1 MGMSLLNGQPDLI
14 YFLYGL
20 SFILLA
26 AVCGAI
32 HDRGRQRLP
41 WLWLGMFGVAHGVS
55 EWLDWFA
62 FALGDYPLFAWARL
76 AVLTLSFLCLLNFGL
91 QGLASQGIRLAARWV
106 YPLLAV
112 LFFAAGGWRADGLD
126 GAVRQVFG
134 FSGALTAAW
143 ALGLAARTAPG
154 KYDLALVGT
163 ALAMV
168 VYAASKVSAVP
179 GIPLP
184 PEGPGAAPLLRGL
197 CMLSMTW
204 GIWAHYRRCGELPV
218 PAEEL
223 SAGMGFGF
231 RLVLI
236 ASAVFGAAFVLT
248 ALFGHAADRDVCRE
262 LSVQA
267 ETVAASLDPERI
279 RAVRMGSAEVRERD
293 ERQLA
298 SQLRR
303 IDAADPRLKDLY
315 LLVPDAGRPV
325 RAIGSNMTDPGLALR
340 LRSGRALSGV
350 EGAGAEHAQVLAGLF
365 ASGRSLVVGFAG
377 EGGKDTVS
385 AFAAVRDADTAG
397 VLAALGLDIDGAVR
411 RERVAAYRMAA
422 IAIALL
428 IAMGALG
435 FEVSRQRLWLS
446 SRIAKAERRRLAEAQ
461 RLARVGSWVYDPA
474 ADHMTWSEETCRIF
488 GLAPEREV
496 PRRFGEFAAMFARE
510 DREVIDMALTGGR
523 EEALGVEHAL
533 RVIRAD
539 GAVRHVNFK
548 AECLGRGGPGPVL
561 QGTLQDVT
569 ERWESGQ
576 ALRQSEERL
585 RLHVE
590 HLPLAVIEWDSDFI
604 VRRWNP
610 AAEKIFGHGADRMI
624 GRSAGMLFPQGVEE
638 RLPALWRE
646 ALDGQGSRSVIENR
660 TADGR
665 RILCEWYNTPLTTP
679 DGTVIGVASLVDDV
693 TRREAVEAELRLA
706 ATTFE
711 TDEAIMITAADG
723 SILRVNAAFS
733 RITGYRQED
742 VVGKNPRLFKS
753 GLHGAGF
760 YREVWRSL
768 ERTGRWQG
776 EIWNRRRNGEVYP
789 ERKTITAVRSA
800 GGEVTHYVAI
810 SSDIS
815 ELKRAEE
822 KIRQLAYYDS
832 LTGLPNRRLI
842 LERLAHAMKAARR
855 SGTCGALLFLDLDY
869 FKTLNDSLGHHMGDR
884 LLVQVAERLKNCT
897 EDDEAAARLGGDE
910 FVVLVAPVSPNA
922 SSAAGR
928 AIVQARRVRELLSA
942 PFPLD
947 DYVHHVSVSIGIAP
961 FPDGADSADDVL
973 RHADTAMY
981 VAKNEGRDGIRFYES
996 AMEAVVRGRLE
1007 LEKALR
1013 KALADDEFEVYYQ
1026 PQMLGDGR
1034 VVGAEALIRWL
1045 HPERGAISPD
1055 QFIPVCEQN
1064 GMILRVGAIV
1074 LGRACACLA
1083 EMHGKGLT
1091 LPKLSVNVSPRQFMR
1106 SDFMDQLEQFCLDAG
1121 IAPAGLCLELTEGV
1135 LLNHTDLA
1143 VAQIGRL
1150 KNLGVSF
1157 SIDDFGTG
1165 YSSLAYLKH
1174 LPLDDLKIAAAFV
1187 RDLEQDGSD
1196 AAIVETIVSMA
1207 RHLGLEVIAEGVE
1220 TQGQVEILER
1230 YGCRR
1235 FQGNYFARPMPKDE
1249 FIRFVAERQRPG

>member
-1 MGMSLLNGQPDLI
+1 
-14 YFLYGL
+14 
-20 SFILLA
+20 
-26 AVCGAI
+26 
-32 HDRGRQRLP
+32 
-41 WLWLGMFGVAHGVS
+41 
-55 EWLDWFA
+55 
-62 FALGDYPLFAWARL
+62 
-76 AVLTLSFLCLLNFGL
+76 
-91 QGLASQGIRLAARWV
+91 
-106 YPLLAV
+106 
-112 LFFAAGGWRADGLD
+112 
-126 GAVRQVFG
+126 
-134 FSGALTAAW
+134 
-143 ALGLAARTAPG
+143 
-154 KYDLALVGT
+154 
-163 ALAMV
+163 
-168 VYAASKVSAVP
+168 
-179 GIPLP
+179 
-184 PEGPGAAPLLRGL
+184 
-197 CMLSMTW
+197 
-204 GIWAHYRRCGELPV
+204 
-218 PAEEL
+218 
-223 SAGMGFGF
+223 
-231 RLVLI
+231 
-236 ASAVFGAAFVLT
+236 
-248 ALFGHAADRDVCRE
+248 
-262 LSVQA
+262 
-267 ETVAASLDPERI
+267 VAASINPERI
-279 RAVRMGSAEVRERD
+279 RHVRTGTAEVRERE
-293 ERQLA
+293 ERWLA

-303 IDAADPRLKDLY
+303 IDAADPKLKGLY
-315 LLVPDAGRPV
+315 LLVPDEGRAV
-325 RAIGSNMTDPGLALR
+325 RPIGSNTADAGLF
-340 LRSGRALSGV
+340 LSGA
-350 EGAGAEHAQVLAGLF
+350 EGAEDRWPYAEHAQVLAGLF
-365 ASGRSLVVGFAG
+365 ASGRSLVVGLSG

-385 AFAAVRDADTAG
+385 AFAAVRDTDTAE

-422 IAIALL
+422 IAITLL
-428 IAMGALG
+428 ITMGALG

-461 RLARVGSWVYDPA
+461 RLARVGSWVYNPA
-474 ADHMTWSEETCRIF
+474 ADHMTWSEEVCRIF
-488 GLAPEREV
+488 GLTPDREA
-496 PRRFGEFAAMFARE
+496 PRRFQAFAAMFAPEDRGVIDAALRQGRE
-510 DREVIDMALTGGR
+510 D
-523 EEALGVEHAL
+523 ALGVEHPL
-533 RVIRAD
+533 RVKRVD

-548 AECLGRGGPGPVL
+548 AELTGRRGDSGPVL

-590 HLPLAVIEWDSDFI
+590 HLPLAVIEWDLDFI

-610 AAEKIFGHGADRMI
+610 AAERMFGYGADRML
-624 GRSAGMLFPQGVEE
+624 GRSAGILFPQDVTE
-638 RLPALWRE
+638 RVHETWRE
-646 ALDGQGSRSVIENR
+646 VLGGSGNRSVTGNL

-665 RILCEWYNTPLTTP
+665 TIRCEWYNTPLTTP

-693 TRREAVEAELRLA
+693 TQREAVEAELRLA

-723 SILRVNAAFS
+723 GILRVNAAFS

-753 GLHGAGF
+753 GLHGAEF

-832 LTGLPNRRLI
+832 LTGLPNRSLVF
-842 LERLAHAMKAARR
+842 ERLVRQMKAARR
-855 SGTCGALLFLDLDY
+855 SGTFGALLFMDLDY

-884 LLVQVAERLKNCT
+884 LLVQVAERLKNCL
-897 EDDEAAARLGGDE
+897 EDEEAAARLGGDE
-910 FVVLVAPVSPNA
+910 FVVLLAPVSPSA
-922 SSAAGR
+922 SVAAGR

-961 FPDGADSADDVL
+961 FPDGADTADDVL
-973 RHADTAMY
+973 KHADTAMY

-1013 KALADDEFEVYYQ
+1013 KALVNDEFEVYYQ

-1034 VVGAEALIRWL
+1034 VVGAEALIRWF

-1074 LGRACACLA
+1074 LRRACACLA

-1106 SDFMDQLEQFCLDAG
+1106 SDLMSQLEQFCLENG
-1121 IAPAGLCLELTEGV
+1121 VSPAGLCLELTEGV

-1174 LPLDDLKIAAAFV
+1174 LPLDDLKIASAFV
-1187 RDLEQDGSD
+1187 RDLEQDSND

-1207 RHLGLEVIAEGVE
+1207 RHLGLDVIAEGVE
-1220 TQGQVEILER
+1220 TQGQAEILER

-1235 FQGNYFARPMPKDE
+1235 FQGNYFARPMPKDD